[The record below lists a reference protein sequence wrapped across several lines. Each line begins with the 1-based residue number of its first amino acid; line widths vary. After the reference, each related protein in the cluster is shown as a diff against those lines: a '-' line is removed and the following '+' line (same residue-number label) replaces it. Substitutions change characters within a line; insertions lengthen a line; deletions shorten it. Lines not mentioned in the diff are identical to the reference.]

1 MKLRP
6 VCKISRGTSLR
17 EGDRLSTQLKLCEMQ
32 SLFVVLGALGMIVE
46 NELGALGI
54 SLQVTV

>member
-1 MKLRP
+1 
-6 VCKISRGTSLR
+6 
-17 EGDRLSTQLKLCEMQ
+17 MQ